1 MTRHPV
7 MPAFDPMRGARPGR
21 RSHEAR
27 HAAARG
33 ALAICAS
40 ADALAREAVDV
51 VGHDDD
57 RLFSLLEQ
65 RDEMLRDLSEHLVM
79 LRLERPTADS
89 PLYAATER
97 AVDDADALLTDVSAA
112 LRTSHRVTMELAA
125 KVARRTGE
133 IRAELDAVQR
143 ASSAGLGYAVTT
155 GAPLVDRI
163 R

>member
-7 MPAFDPMRGARPGR
+7 VNALDAMRSGRPGH

-27 HAAARG
+27 QAAARG

-40 ADALAREAVDV
+40 ADALARHAVDV
-51 VGHDDD
+51 VGQDDD

-89 PLYAATER
+89 QLYAATER

-112 LRTSHRVTMELAA
+112 LSTSHRVTMELAA

-143 ASSAGLGYAVTT
+143 ASSAGLGYSVAT
-155 GAPLVDRI
+155 GVPLVDRI